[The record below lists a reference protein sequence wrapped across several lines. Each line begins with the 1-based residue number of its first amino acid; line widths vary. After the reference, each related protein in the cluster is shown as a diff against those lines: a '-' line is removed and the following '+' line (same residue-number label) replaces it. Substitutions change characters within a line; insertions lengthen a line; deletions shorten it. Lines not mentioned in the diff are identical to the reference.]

1 MGGAAEAVPA
11 GANRSRTVLPRSR
24 HCSATANAT
33 QYERLLQA
41 YVHSCIML
49 DLQSTKVRCASWA
62 ACDAVRYRCAV
73 GSGDDTWATAAR
85 TASHT
90 DAQLIQNM
98 HDDVEEPIY
107 QDRHVVGI
115 AALYGRVDAIV
126 ECRRACRACDR
137 GRARTGKRR

>member
-1 MGGAAEAVPA
+1 MGGAAEPVTA
-11 GANRSRTVLPRSR
+11 GVNRSRTRIRRS

-33 QYERLLQA
+33 QYERLLPA
-41 YVHSCIML
+41 YIHLGIKL
-49 DLQSTKVRCASWA
+49 DVQSTKVRCASWA

-73 GSGDDTWATAAR
+73 GSGDDAWATAAR

-98 HDDVEEPIY
+98 HDDVEESIC

-115 AALYGRVDAIV
+115 AALYGRVHAIV
-126 ECRRACRACDR
+126 VRRRACSRACDR
-137 GRARTGKRR
+137 SRARTWKRR